1 MSQKIVYPPLRLLQQ
16 ISVVYPR
23 VWDQMKYFHDTNG
36 EGGLSWNNM
45 CYAPI
50 SAALACVT
58 NGADIERLSAN
69 DIRLASHVAP
79 IVAALASWRLDK
91 QVFVLD
97 EEMEHL
103 LCEDTGDIEIPTEIF
118 MQLPYLCFYVDVNTL
133 VHNQRRVTGFFVHFE
148 DDPINKDREL
158 RILLLFDD
166 GDVEA
171 LPIHIDEDTVYDS
184 LIHTM
189 KEAEKVLRNIGSDVR
204 FDYDDDF
211 FETEQFKIAVK
222 CLQIILYICAQ
233 NADIQQD
240 PEQKTISRPSQTIR
254 DKYSE
259 IKKWDVGFRIGE
271 AFKKYRREHPDDKDE
286 IDDQETPNEQKTH
299 ASPRPH
305 MRRAHWHH
313 FWTGKL
319 SEPTKRKLVLK
330 WLPPIPVG
338 IQDGE
343 VNPVVVHIFTNE

>member
-1 MSQKIVYPPLRLLQQ
+1 MSQKIVYPPLKLLQQ
-16 ISVVYPR
+16 INAVYPR
-23 VWDQMKYFHDTNG
+23 VWEQMKYFHDTNG

-58 NGADIERLSAN
+58 NGADIEQLPAN
-69 DIRLASHVAP
+69 EIRLANHTAP
-79 IVAALASWRLDK
+79 IVAALAPWRLDK

-97 EEMEHL
+97 AEMERL
-103 LCEDTGDIEIPTEIF
+103 LCEDTGDIEIPTEIL

-133 VHNQRRVTGFFVHFE
+133 IHNQKRVTGFFVHFE

-158 RILLLFDD
+158 RILLLFED

-189 KEAEKVLRNIGSDVR
+189 KEAEKVLRNIGSDIR
-204 FDYDDDF
+204 FRYDNDF
-211 FETEQFKIAVK
+211 TNIEQFKTAVK
-222 CLQIILYICAQ
+222 CLQMILYICAQ

-240 PEQKTISRPSQTIR
+240 PEQKTISKTSKTVR

-259 IKKWDVGFRIGE
+259 IKKWDVGFRIGGAFRQYRQQRPTDKTDVDDHE
-271 AFKKYRREHPDDKDE
+271 ALNNP
-286 IDDQETPNEQKTH
+286 KTH

-319 SEPTKRKLVLK
+319 SEPAKRKLVLK
-330 WLPPIPVG
+330 WLCPIAVG
-338 IQDGE
+338 LQDE
-343 VNPVVVHIFTNE
+343 VNPVVVHIFAND